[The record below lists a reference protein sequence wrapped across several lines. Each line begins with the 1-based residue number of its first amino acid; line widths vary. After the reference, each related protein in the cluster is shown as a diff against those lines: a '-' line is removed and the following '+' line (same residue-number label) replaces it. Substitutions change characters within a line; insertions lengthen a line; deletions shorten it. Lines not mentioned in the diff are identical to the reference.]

1 MSYKVST
8 IMDKINIRHLEIY
21 AHHGVFP
28 KEKQEGQVFYLDA
41 ELYLSLHEAGQTDD
55 LTKTVHYGEVCEL
68 MKETFTERSFDLIER
83 AAEVVVQKVLLAYPL
98 VRKMTLTVNKP
109 HAPIPIPFEN
119 VSVQIE
125 RGWKRAYLGIGSNLG
140 DKRKYIEDA
149 VGKLKKNELIRE
161 VRCSKLLVTKPY
173 GGVEQDDFLN
183 GAIEIETL
191 LSPMELL
198 TFLQQLEQEAHRE
211 RKVHWGPRTLDLDIL
226 FYDNEIIDTVELH
239 VPHIDMENRDFV
251 LKPMVEIAPYL
262 RHPVLNLT
270 MEQLLKKLEGKTLAV

>member
-1 MSYKVST
+1 
-8 IMDKINIRHLEIY
+8 MDKINIRHLEIY

-98 VRKMTLTVNKP
+98 IRKMTLTVNKP

-173 GGVEQDDFLN
+173 GGVEQDDFFKRGN
-183 GAIEIETL
+183 
-191 LSPMELL
+191 
-198 TFLQQLEQEAHRE
+198 
-211 RKVHWGPRTLDLDIL
+211 
-226 FYDNEIIDTVELH
+226 
-239 VPHIDMENRDFV
+239 
-251 LKPMVEIAPYL
+251 
-262 RHPVLNLT
+262 
-270 MEQLLKKLEGKTLAV
+270 

>member
-1 MSYKVST
+1 
-8 IMDKINIRHLEIY
+8 MDKINIRHLEIY

-83 AAEVVVQKVLLAYPL
+83 AAEVVVQKELFAYPL
-98 VRKMTLTVNKP
+98 IRKMTLTVNKP

-226 FYDNEIIDTVELH
+226 FYDDLILDTPDLH
-239 VPHIDMENRDFV
+239 IPHADMANREFV
-251 LKPMVEIAPYL
+251 LQPLSDIAGDF
-262 RHPVLNLT
+262 RHPVINETVNALLAA
-270 MEQLLKKLEGKTLAV
+270 LKKQSK

>member
-1 MSYKVST
+1 
-8 IMDKINIRHLEIY
+8 MDKININHLEIY

-28 KEKQEGQVFYLDA
+28 EEKQEGQFFYLDA
-41 ELYLSLHEAGQTDD
+41 ELYLSLHEAGMTDD

-68 MKETFTERSFDLIER
+68 MKEAFTERSYDLIER
-83 AAEVVVQKVLLAYPL
+83 AAEVVTQKVLLAYPL
-98 VRKMTLTVNKP
+98 IRKMTLTVNKP

-125 RGWKRAYLGIGSNLG
+125 RGWKKAYLGIGSNLG

-149 VGKLKKNELIRE
+149 VEKLKKNERIRK

-191 LSPMELL
+191 LQPMELL
-198 TFLQQLEQEAHRE
+198 AFLQQLEQEAHRE

-226 FYDNEIIDTVELH
+226 FYEDVISNDPKLLI
-239 VPHIDMENRDFV
+239 PHRDMQNRRFV
-251 LKPMVEIAPYL
+251 LEP
-262 RHPVLNLT
+262 LNELCPCYVN
-270 MEQLLKKLEGKTLAV
+270 QLLQKTVYEMLKELPD

>member
-8 IMDKINIRHLEIY
+8 SMDKINIRHLEIY

-98 VRKMTLTVNKP
+98 IRKMTLTVNKP

-125 RGWKRAYLGIGSNLG
+125 RGWKKAYLGIGSNLG
-140 DKRKYIEDA
+140 DKKKYIEDA
-149 VGKLKKNELIRE
+149 VEKLKKNELIRK

-198 TFLQQLEQEAHRE
+198 TFLQKLEQEAHRE

-226 FYDNEIIDTVELH
+226 FYEDVISNDPKLLI
-239 VPHIDMENRDFV
+239 PHRDMQNRRFV
-251 LKPMVEIAPYL
+251 LEPLSELCPCYV
-262 RHPVLNLT
+262 N
-270 MEQLLKKLEGKTLAV
+270 QLLQKTVYEMLMELPD

>member
-98 VRKMTLTVNKP
+98 IRKMTLTVNKP

-226 FYDNEIIDTVELH
+226 FYDDLILDTPDLH
-239 VPHIDMENRDFV
+239 IPHADMANREFV
-251 LKPMVEIAPYL
+251 LQPLSDIAGDF
-262 RHPVLNLT
+262 RHPVINETVNALLAA
-270 MEQLLKKLEGKTLAV
+270 LKKQSN